1 MTSGNLSGLVPEKSG
16 WLIAYLFLWTVIA
29 VVAATTTFIALQGT
43 TLQDWFAVFFKMASF
58 FYPWGVI
65 AIAINWLLWRVPISR
80 RNFALVVP
88 LHLLLLVAVTTT
100 FPFLIQVQDWEEWVF
115 GSRAAGFHALNA
127 LIYSFV
133 LIGSLMLRYYWLG
146 RIRERDA
153 RRAEFRSLALEKD
166 LSQAKIDT
174 LRIQM
179 NPHFL
184 FNALNSIS
192 SLIATSNNEEALRM
206 TGLLGTLL
214 RTSLEQDR
222 ASFIPLREELE
233 FLRKYVA
240 IEKIRFGERLQ
251 MRQVV
256 PEGCL
261 DTPVP
266 SLLLQPIVENVIKHA
281 VSPTTSPVNVEL
293 SVACSNGCLDFEV
306 SDDGPGI
313 PPSVEYGCG
322 LRNISERLRL
332 LYGDDAVLTIRNRDG
347 GGTRVCI
354 RLPASGLTAS
364 EAKQS
369 SGMASDDPRRGF
381 LVTGRSRSAGTSI

>member
-16 WLIAYLFLWTVIA
+16 WLVAYLFLWTVIA

-43 TLQDWFAVFFKMASF
+43 TLQDWFAVFYKMASF

-88 LHLLLLVAVTTT
+88 LHLLLLVSVTTT
-100 FPFLIQVQDWEEWVF
+100 FPFLIQVEDWQEWVF

-261 DTPVP
+261 DSPVP

-293 SVACSNGCLDFEV
+293 SVACGNGCLDFEV

-313 PPSVEYGCG
+313 PTCVEYGCG

-332 LYGDDAVLTIRNRDG
+332 LYGDDAALTIGNRAG

-354 RLPASGLTAS
+354 RLPVSGLTAS